1 MKKTF
6 LYSFPLLILLL
17 PMDAQGS
24 ITVFSANQEISG
36 PPRWNNV
43 PNVYLDDDL
52 YAIDTCSSNK
62 LDTFTVGLADPVD
75 TLNKLITKVTIYAK
89 ARTHYPKAMFW
100 LWPVYNDRGYRSGNL
115 KIGTTE
121 TLFSFDITPQDTALA
136 DSTWNW
142 DDIRDLAIRYQA
154 RTSKVIY
161 FVNHI
166 FAAVTYIDTLN
177 VEQTHRFHID
187 PIASPETVGV
197 YFPLSITVLD
207 SLGGPLTSY
216 NGSALISDLTG
227 TSSPMLVSF
236 TNSIGSI
243 AVAVNDTFRNNYIVV
258 DDGTARDS
266 SNLFDVVNTGLHH
279 FSIDSIG
286 TQTKD
291 VPFGVTITAMDFFDD
306 PVISFSGQ
314 ADLWDRTDTLTPDS
328 ASPFAA
334 GIWSGSISIGSGCP
348 LDTVFC
354 SYYSGNLISGS
365 SNGFA
370 VQDPSGIC
378 TDPPGSVLPGVLALR
393 ITPNPTSGRSRFS
406 LDLPWPGRVE
416 IILYNILGQVAS
428 RKELGGLASGRT
440 ELDWNIAAANP
451 QGLYFVRA
459 IFEGKTTVF
468 RKLLIMK

>member
-1 MKKTF
+1 MRKIF
-6 LYSFPLLILLL
+6 LYSLPLFIILLS
-17 PMDAQGS
+17 PIAQGDVA
-24 ITVFSANQEISG
+24 VFSANQEISG
-36 PPRWNNV
+36 PPRWHDV
-43 PNVYLDDDL
+43 PNVYMDDAL
-52 YAIDTCSSNK
+52 YAIDTCSNNK
-62 LDTFTVGLADPVD
+62 LDTFTVGLADPAD

-100 LWPVYNDRGYRSGNL
+100 LWPVYNDMGYRSGNL

-154 RTSKVIY
+154 RTTKVIY

-166 FAAVTYIDTLN
+166 FAAVTYTDTLN
-177 VEQTHRFHID
+177 IEQTHHFQID

-197 YFPLSITVLD
+197 YFPLSITVQD

-227 TSSPMLVSF
+227 TISPMLVSF
-236 TNSIGSI
+236 TNGIASM

-266 SNLFDVVNTGLHH
+266 SNLFDVVNSGLHH
-279 FSIDSIG
+279 FAMDSIG

-306 PVISFSGQ
+306 PVISFSDR
-314 ADLWDRTDTLTPDS
+314 ADLWDRTGTMTPDS
-328 ASPFAA
+328 TGAFAA
-334 GIWSGSISIGSGCP
+334 GVWNGSVNVAAVSAS
-348 LDTVFC
+348 DTLFC
-354 SYYSGNLISGS
+354 SYFNGITVAGT
-365 SNGFA
+365 SNGFT
-370 VQDPSGIC
+370 VQDASGIC
-378 TDPPGSVLPGVLALR
+378 TDPPGSVLPGALALR
-393 ITPNPTSGRSRFS
+393 ITPNPTAGMSKIL
-406 LDLPWPGRVE
+406 LDLPKPGKIE
-416 IILYNILGQVAS
+416 IVLYNILGQAVS
-428 RKELGGLASGRT
+428 RKELGSLASGRM
-440 ELDWNIAAANP
+440 EFDWNIAAAHP
-451 QGLYFVRA
+451 QGLYFVKA
-459 IFEGKTTVF
+459 TLDGKTTVF